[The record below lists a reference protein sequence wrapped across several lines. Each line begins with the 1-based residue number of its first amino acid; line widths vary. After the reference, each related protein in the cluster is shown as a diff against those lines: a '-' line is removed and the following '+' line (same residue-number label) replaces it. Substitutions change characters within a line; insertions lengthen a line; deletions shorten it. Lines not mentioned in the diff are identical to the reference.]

1 MLDYITLGFIDV
13 ITVLVTEDIGEG
25 NGDPLQYSYLENST
39 DRGTWQVTVHGV
51 TKSQT
56 QLSY

>member
-39 DRGTWQVTVHGV
+39 DRGTWQVIVHGV